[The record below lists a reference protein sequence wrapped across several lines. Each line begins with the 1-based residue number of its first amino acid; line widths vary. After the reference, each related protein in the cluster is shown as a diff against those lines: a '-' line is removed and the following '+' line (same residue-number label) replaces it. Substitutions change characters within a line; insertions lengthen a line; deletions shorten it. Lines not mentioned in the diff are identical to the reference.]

1 MQTSL
6 GILETKGFAAAITA
20 ADIILQDK
28 SVDLIKVEKAGGG
41 IISFFYKGEAEKMKA
56 AFEKGIRE
64 ARLVSEIVALNIIAQ
79 PITQIEK
86 WLFESN
92 KETGLAVARIDKALE
107 KNNTKDDKK
116 EIEKTK
122 VPERIEI
129 IKELANTA
137 KKIKSSKLIG
147 TTSTI
152 QRLRREAL
160 SSAKISRS
168 KETGS
173 RVREKKEQ
181 PPINMS
187 IVENLSV
194 HELRKLARNVND
206 FPIQGREISKANR
219 KELVIYFKELA

>member
-20 ADIILQDK
+20 ADKILEDH
-28 SVDLIKVEKAGGG
+28 SVDLIMVEKTGGG
-41 IISFFYKGEAEKMKA
+41 IISLFFKGETEKLKT

-64 ARLVSEIVALNIIAQ
+64 ARSVGEIMALHIFAKLN
-79 PITQIEK
+79 TQIEK
-86 WLFESN
+86 LLFESN
-92 KETGLAVARIDKALE
+92 VATELQNEKRETVQVKSTIRR
-107 KNNTKDDKK
+107 DDTN
-116 EIEKTK
+116 IEKGK
-122 VPERIEI
+122 VEKR
-129 IKELANTA
+129 IKEAKEPNHKT

-160 SSAKISRS
+160 SSTKISQT
-168 KETGS
+168 KDTNS
-173 RVREKKEQ
+173 RVREEKEQ
-181 PPINMS
+181 SAINMNV
-187 IVENLSV
+187 VENLSV

-219 KELVIYFKELA
+219 KELVIYFKELS